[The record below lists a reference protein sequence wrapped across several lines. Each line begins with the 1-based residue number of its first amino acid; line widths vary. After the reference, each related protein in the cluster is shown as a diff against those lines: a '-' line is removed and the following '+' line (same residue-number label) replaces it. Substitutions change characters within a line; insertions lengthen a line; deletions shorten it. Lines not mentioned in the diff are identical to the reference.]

1 MGEKNCERLKKEL
14 EIIHKN
20 IDPDENYHE
29 GGDGTLYEESYI
41 KKMLSNSLDIFSNWS
56 LDLGNHHFGITI
68 NMPHTLSQSWDGI
81 SIYDYDNISI
91 EDCVFWEDEVK
102 DLILNHFPTTTYIF
116 IVIEKNK
123 KGILHMHLL
132 VSIRN
137 FMDYNYTLKKNLA
150 LVLKDNLSTTN
161 LTQSDFDIKVDSL
174 LYFTDVKNWMV
185 YLFKDMYIWKFPG
198 RLYLSN
204 TYKDSS
210 PCTNLYINLT
220 GFYVVF
226 KFKCIFFEIAN
237 DKSNNVIGIKLMHN
251 KLNREVLLNILQYY
265 LVLNNYFIYKNDI
278 YKKVDNYLISYQF
291 IGGVKETLY
300 DHFHKNVIKFFTL
313 NYFYYFDGFNFE
325 YLLTKYLLKHKNDI
339 VNLVEISTQ
348 RIDPD
353 FSLIEFTDGIY
364 SIKYDMFFP
373 KSENKIFNEKTS
385 TVKYY
390 NKSYNRVKR
399 ML

>member
-1 MGEKNCERLKKEL
+1 
-14 EIIHKN
+14 
-20 IDPDENYHE
+20 
-29 GGDGTLYEESYI
+29 
-41 KKMLSNSLDIFSNWS
+41 
-56 LDLGNHHFGITI
+56 
-68 NMPHTLSQSWDGI
+68 
-81 SIYDYDNISI
+81 
-91 EDCVFWEDEVK
+91 
-102 DLILNHFPTTTYIF
+102 
-116 IVIEKNK
+116 
-123 KGILHMHLL
+123 
-132 VSIRN
+132 
-137 FMDYNYTLKKNLA
+137 
-150 LVLKDNLSTTN
+150 
-161 LTQSDFDIKVDSL
+161 
-174 LYFTDVKNWMV
+174 
-185 YLFKDMYIWKFPG
+185 
-198 RLYLSN
+198 
-204 TYKDSS
+204 
-210 PCTNLYINLT
+210 
-220 GFYVVF
+220 VF
-226 KFKCIFFEIAN
+226 KFKCIFFEIA
-237 DKSNNVIGIKLMHN
+237 DSKSNNVIGIKLMHN

-313 NYFYYFDGFNFE
+313 NYFHYFDGFNFE